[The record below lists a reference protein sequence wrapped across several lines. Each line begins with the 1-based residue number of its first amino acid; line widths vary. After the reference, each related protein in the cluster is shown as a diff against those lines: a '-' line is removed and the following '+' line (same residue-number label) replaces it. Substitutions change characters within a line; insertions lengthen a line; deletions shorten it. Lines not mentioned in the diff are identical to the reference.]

1 MLMRRPSPVSS
12 TAVLLCFVLAVPVL
26 VLAKEKI
33 FTMPRVFH
41 AKTYPANDI
50 HTDEKFG
57 IAADPYDMPDK
68 QKTVFVTDFKSRDLL
83 PIFVVLSN
91 DDERMAVNVSELRV
105 TLVTK
110 GRSKL
115 YPADTEDI
123 YRRLSQQLRRGDE
136 QPKVQLPIPLP
147 RRGPGKS
154 IKDEIRME
162 VESSQF
168 MARAVEPK
176 GSQGGF
182 FFFDIAG
189 IENPLAG
196 GRFVVTGLKKNGQ
209 ELFYFE
215 IPMEKYL
222 GYDPLK
228 KPAPTSN

>member
-1 MLMRRPSPVSS
+1 MPMRRPSPMSS
-12 TAVLLCFVLAVPVL
+12 TAVFLCLALIVPAL

-41 AKTYPANDI
+41 AKTFPAHDS
-50 HTDEKFG
+50 HTEEKFT
-57 IAADPYDMPDK
+57 ISADPYDMPDK
-68 QKTVFVTDFKSRDLL
+68 QKLVFVTDFKSRDLL

-91 DDERMAVNVSELRV
+91 DEDRTAVNVSEMKV
-105 TLVTK
+105 TLITK

-115 YPADTEDI
+115 YPADVEDI
-123 YRRLSQQLRRGDE
+123 YRRLAQQTRRGDE

-154 IKDEIRME
+154 VKDEVRME

-182 FFFDIAG
+182 FFFDVAG

-196 GRFVVTGLKKNGQ
+196 ARFVVTGIKKDGQ

-228 KPAPTSN
+228 KPTTN